1 MGSKIPLVSSI
12 LLVTIAAETINIIPA
27 KLNHT
32 FSRMTSLTSEEYE
45 YLREKLTREPNDLE
59 LRVIEAEW
67 SEHCSYKSS
76 RRLIKQLPTK
86 GKNVLVG
93 PGSDAAAL
101 DVGDGY
107 ALSVHIESHNHPSV
121 VEPYGG
127 AATGVGGVV
136 RDIVSL
142 GTRPIALLDALR
154 FGNID
159 NSAKNYSRT
168 KWLFRNV
175 VTGIAHYGNCI
186 GVPTVAGEVEF
197 DASFDE
203 YCLVDVASIGFGRSD
218 RIIRNH
224 ASTGDYIILAG
235 GATGR
240 EGMGGAAF
248 ASKQMLEEN
257 RSAVQVPDP
266 FEEKLLIEA
275 IVEAV
280 EQHYI
285 KALKDL
291 GGGGLSCCLSELS
304 DTLEKGFDIELS
316 KIHSKEN
323 NLEPSGLM
331 LSESQE
337 RMLFVT
343 DSQKLKGLK
352 NIFRKFGLRFSLIGR
367 VKDNHN
373 LVLRFKG
380 KIVGKMPSNLVCHAP
395 IATRLSA
402 RPRHIYEFQKVGIL
416 PMIPPNLQEVLY
428 AMISNPS
435 LASKSWVYEQYDH
448 EVGTRTVLKPGS
460 ADAAVL
466 RLTDNKFLSIKL
478 DGNSKH
484 CYLDPYYGTLG
495 CLSESSRN
503 VVCTGAEPIGIIDHL
518 QFGNPENPQTFWSL
532 EESVRAIVDFCK
544 FMDIPVIGGK
554 VSLYN
559 ETFNGPIKPT
569 PVIGC
574 IGIIK
579 DAKWITRSA
588 LKPSNTIF
596 IIGLT
601 SDEMGGSEYYEVF
614 HKIVGGIVP
623 RLDLNTDRLN
633 QITMLSLVRDNLITC
648 AHDCS
653 KGGLAIAL
661 CDMALE
667 GRTGLEVNLDLIPN
681 TCSRIDNL
689 LFSESQSR
697 FVFATSKPTDV
708 ENLLKATPGLAYARI
723 GNSWSLSGY
732 RNNKIVLTKSG
743 SCVICS
749 PLEELEKNYNS
760 LTKTMS

>member
-1 MGSKIPLVSSI
+1 
-12 LLVTIAAETINIIPA
+12 
-27 KLNHT
+27 
-32 FSRMTSLTSEEYE
+32 MTSLTSEEFQ
-45 YLREKLTREPNDLE
+45 YLREKLIREPNDLE

-76 RRLIKQLPTK
+76 RKLIKQLPNK
-86 GKNVLVG
+86 GKYVLLG

-101 DVGDGY
+101 DVGDSY
-107 ALSVHIESHNHPSV
+107 ALTVHIESHNHPSV

-127 AATGVGGVV
+127 AATGVGGVI
-136 RDIVSL
+136 RDIVSM
-142 GTRPIALLDALR
+142 GTRPIALLNALR

-159 NSAKNYSRT
+159 KDAKSYSRT

-175 VTGIAHYGNCI
+175 VRGIADYGNCI
-186 GVPTVAGEVEF
+186 GVPTVTGEVEF
-197 DASFDE
+197 DASFGE
-203 YCLVDVASIGFGRSD
+203 YCLVDVASIGLGRTD
-218 RIIRNH
+218 RIIRNC
-224 ASTGDYIILAG
+224 ASSGDYIILAG

-240 EGMGGAAF
+240 EGMGGATF
-248 ASKQMLEEN
+248 ASKDMLEEN

-275 IVEAV
+275 TIEAA

-304 DTLEKGFDIELS
+304 DILGKGFDVELS
-316 KIHSKEN
+316 KVHSKEN
-323 NLEPSGLM
+323 NLGPSDLM
-331 LSESQE
+331 VSESQE

-343 DSQKLKGLK
+343 DSEKLKGLK
-352 NIFRKFGLRFSLIGR
+352 KIFRKYDINFSLIGR
-367 VKDNHN
+367 VKDHHD

-380 KIVGKMPSNLVCHAP
+380 KIVGKMPSNLICHAP
-395 IATRLSA
+395 MSVRLSA
-402 RPRHIYEFQKVGIL
+402 RPLYMDEVKKASISPIE
-416 PMIPPNLQEVLY
+416 PSNLQQVLLS
-428 AMISNPS
+428 MISNPS

-448 EVGTRTVLKPGS
+448 EVGAKTVLKPGS
-460 ADAAVL
+460 SDAAVL
-466 RLTDNKFLSIKL
+466 RLTENKFLSIKL

-544 FMDIPVIGGK
+544 FMNIPVVGGK

-559 ETFNGPIKPT
+559 ETFKGPIKPT

-574 IGIIK
+574 LGIIE

-596 IIGLT
+596 TIGLT
-601 SDEMGGSEYYEVF
+601 FDEMGGSEYYEGY
-614 HKIVGGIVP
+614 HKVVGGVVP

-633 QITMLSLVRDNLITC
+633 RKTMLSLVRDNLVTC

-661 CDMALE
+661 CEIALE
-667 GRTGLEVNLDLIPN
+667 GKTGLEINLDLIPN
-681 TCSRIDNL
+681 NCSRIDNL

-697 FVFATSKPTDV
+697 FVFATSEPKDV
-708 ENLLKATPGLAYARI
+708 ENLLRATPGLIYANI
-723 GNSWSLSGY
+723 GNS
-732 RNNKIVLTKSG
+732 SG
-743 SCVICS
+743 SKTNKVIFTKLGS
-749 PLEELEKNYNS
+749 PVIRSSLTELEKNYNS
-760 LTKTMS
+760 LNRAMS